1 MSKKIIPI
9 SKIVLGSLMIL
20 FVIIGYCTTPELLIE
35 MTCISNFGGGVIL
48 LVDGILSLK
57 GKTVPAYL
65 YENAMVCLFFVLIVC
80 TGSLFGPYNMN
91 FKGVFFFL
99 HTVFP
104 ILFLLMYIFFIN
116 DSKGKMLIKVIRT
129 PVFMM
134 AYLLFDFILGKIRGE
149 FVYGFF
155 SVNELSFPF
164 ALLVGLVIYLLLA
177 FFGMMFIY
185 FNSLVHPK
193 KQNEEGK
200 QSK

>member
-48 LVDGILSLK
+48 LTDGIFGLK
-57 GKTVPAYL
+57 GKTVPTYL
-65 YENAMVCLFFVLIVC
+65 YENAMVCLLFVFVIC
-80 TGSLFGPYNMN
+80 TGSLFGAYNMN

-104 ILFLLMYIFFIN
+104 ILFILMYIFFVN
-116 DSKGKMLIKVIRT
+116 DSKGKALIKVART
-129 PVFMM
+129 PIFMIV
-134 AYLLFDFILGKIRGE
+134 YLLFDFILGKIRGE

-155 SVNELSFPF
+155 AADELDFLF
-164 ALLVGLVIYLLLA
+164 ALLIGLVFYLFLGLI
-177 FFGMMFIY
+177 GWLFIF
-185 FNSLVHPK
+185 FNSTVHPDK
-193 KQNEEGK
+193 NNTK
-200 QSK
+200 